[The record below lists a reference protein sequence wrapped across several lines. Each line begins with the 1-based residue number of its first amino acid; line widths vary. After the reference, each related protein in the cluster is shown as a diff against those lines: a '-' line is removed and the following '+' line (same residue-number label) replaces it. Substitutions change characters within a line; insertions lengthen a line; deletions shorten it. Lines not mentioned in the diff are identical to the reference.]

1 MKTCVILCAMP
12 VSDYEFVQPYVNK
25 ADLLIAADGGVR
37 HAQAL
42 GTVPDIILGDFD
54 SWDGDLPACG
64 EVIRLPAEKDDTDTM
79 FAVKLALERGCDF
92 FYLIGALGGRLD
104 HTMANI
110 QTLAYL
116 REHGA
121 RGVLLSRE
129 NIVFLLKDELAAV
142 PRVPNHKLSVFAL
155 SPVCRGINLAQVKY
169 PLREYTLDNRFPLGV
184 SNEFE
189 AEQAIVQVRQ
199 GELLVIL
206 SENN

>member
-1 MKTCVILCAMP
+1 M
-12 VSDYEFVQPYVNK
+12 
-25 ADLLIAADGGVR
+25 
-37 HAQAL
+37 
-42 GTVPDIILGDFD
+42 
-54 SWDGDLPACG
+54 
-64 EVIRLPAEKDDTDTM
+64 
-79 FAVKLALERGCDF
+79 
-92 FYLIGALGGRLD
+92 
-104 HTMANI
+104 
-110 QTLAYL
+110 
-116 REHGA
+116 
-121 RGVLLSRE
+121 
-129 NIVFLLKDELAAV
+129 FLLKDELAAV

>member
-12 VSDYEFVQPYVNK
+12 VSDYEFVQPYVEQ

-42 GTVPDIILGDFD
+42 GAVPDIILGDFD
-54 SWDGDLPACG
+54 SWDGGLPPCD

-92 FYLIGALGGRLD
+92 FYFIGALGGRLD

-116 REHGA
+116 RAHGA

-129 NIVFLLKDELAAV
+129 NIVFLLKDERAAV
-142 PRVPNHKLSVFAL
+142 PHVPNHKLSVFAL
-155 SPVCRGINLAQVKY
+155 TPVCRGINLSQVKY
-169 PLREYTLDNRFPLGV
+169 PLTEYTLDNRFPLGV
-184 SNEFE
+184 SNEFQADE
-189 AEQAIVQVRQ
+189 AIVQVRQ